1 MIFLYFFLQVL
12 NDSFRCIDTDI
23 THNENF
29 FDLFIEIIINIRKSI
44 EYRINTGND
53 IISRLAQSGNQTA
66 PEAFFFFAHP
76 FFLVSI

>member
-23 THNENF
+23 PHYEDL

-53 IISRLAQSGNQTA
+53 IISRLAQPGNQTA
-66 PEAFFFFAHP
+66 PEAFFFFAHL